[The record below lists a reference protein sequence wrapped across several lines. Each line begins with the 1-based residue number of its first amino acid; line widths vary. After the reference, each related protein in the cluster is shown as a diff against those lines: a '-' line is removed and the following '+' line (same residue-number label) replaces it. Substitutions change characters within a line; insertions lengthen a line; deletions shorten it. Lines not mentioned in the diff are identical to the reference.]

1 MASRLAN
8 SNVLFL
14 NLTLPVRQHLN
25 ALLLVLVS
33 WFQSSKHGLLLRKAY
48 STLLTTLPLEL
59 DDHAL
64 PNAIAIHLPL
74 YFPGSPT
81 SSEYVAY
88 SYLAY
93 KNGARTEQVGHGA
106 RSQAK

>member
-48 STLLTTLPLEL
+48 STLLLLYLWSWT
-59 DDHAL
+59 DHAL
-64 PNAIAIHLPL
+64 PNAIHLPL
-74 YFPGSPT
+74 GFPHELGVRSLAIWPT
-81 SSEYVAY
+81 RA
-88 SYLAY
+88 
-93 KNGARTEQVGHGA
+93 GARTEQVGHGA